1 MLASTAR
8 KKYFS
13 RFLVRNTYR
22 SFTTNNNTS
31 NNVDTLIVGGGPIG
45 LSTAYH
51 LAVNYRNN
59 DGTGIAIVERDPT
72 YARSSATLSAGGIR
86 QQFSLK
92 ENVEMR

>member
-1 MLASTAR
+1 MLTSTAR
-8 KKYFS
+8 KYFRRYLS
-13 RFLVRNTYR
+13 RIPYR
-22 SFTTNNNTS
+22 SFTTNNTS
-31 NNVDTLIVGGGPIG
+31 NNVDTLIIGGGPIG

-59 DGTGIAIVERDPT
+59 DGTGIAIIERDPT